1 MTNEENMRVAVNM
14 KVEQHWDKMVKDS
27 KQIAGS
33 NYHLYGQDLLMFTIS
48 DFLTKKDIAY
58 QYKVAVTDDKLLN
71 YLGRAM
77 ALNIKSNTSPF
88 WTNYRKYLYNTRG
101 IYEIEYEG
109 TNGDPINYEVTTIDE
124 DFDLEPKYKSATDCM
139 QWAVEQLDFYYGAL
153 VDQYYYQKKTFVEI
167 AEYYNIPKYAVIKDI
182 KEAKKILKQH
192 CKHIEL

>member
-1 MTNEENMRVAVNM
+1 MTDEENMRVAVNM

-33 NYHLYGQDLLMFTIS
+33 NYNIYGEDLLMFTIS

-124 DFDLEPKYKSATDCM
+124 DFDLEAKYKSATECM
-139 QWAVEQLDFYYGAL
+139 AWAVEQLDFYYGAL
-153 VDQYYYQKKTFVEI
+153 VEQYYYQKKTFAEI
-167 AEYYNIPKYAVIKDI
+167 AKYYNIPKYAIIKDI